1 LITAFIVFLS
11 LGQNAPETTGLP
23 YDRNAKNIATL
34 FTMTNEDGRLENIQ
48 IMESIFKDGSLGFKS
63 ESHHNKSSKYI
74 YERLESAAKEVGTY
88 GTLLFYVNSH
98 GGGSWKDFSMT
109 AAGGDF
115 KFSKALQ
122 AIAKGNKVKRLII
135 FIDTCHA
142 EGGIQEGFQEGG
154 KQILNIR
161 TGLQELP
168 SIYKVSD
175 PDKFFDTEIT
185 INYGQDSG
193 SYSEALILAST
204 NVNTL
209 STRTI
214 FPTKM
219 KATLQKI
226 KNEKTI
232 TVAQFLKKFAE
243 AHNDVYQKPLY
254 KVLPDDKILSEPLFA
269 NVVREI
275 TIFDRVENKKINLPS
290 SYVILPSD

>member
-1 LITAFIVFLS
+1 MITTFIFALCFA
-11 LGQNAPETTGLP
+11 QTPETTGLP
-23 YDRNAKNIATL
+23 FDRNAKNIAAL
-34 FTMTNEDGRLENIQ
+34 FTMTDEDGRLENIQ
-48 IMESIFKDGSLGFKS
+48 IMESIFKDGSLGFKV

-74 YERLESAAKEVGTY
+74 YERLTSAAKEVGEY

-122 AIAKGNKVKRLII
+122 AIAKSNKLKRLIVL
-135 FIDTCHA
+135 IDTCHA
-142 EGGIQEGFQEGG
+142 EGGIQEGFKEGG
-154 KQILNIR
+154 NPILNIR

-168 SIYKVSD
+168 SVYRVSD
-175 PDKFFDTEIT
+175 PDKFFDTDIQM
-185 INYGQDSG
+185 NYGQDSG
-193 SYSEALILAST
+193 AYSEALILAST

-226 KNEKTI
+226 KNDKNI

-243 AHNDVYQKPLY
+243 AHSDVYQKPLY
-254 KVLPDDKILSEPLFA
+254 KVLPDDKMLSEPLFF
-269 NVVREI
+269 NVPAREMKI
-275 TIFDRVENKKINLPS
+275 IDKSGKKEDFPS
-290 SYVILPSD
+290 SYIILPSD

>member
-1 LITAFIVFLS
+1 MITAFIVFLS

-122 AIAKGNKVKRLII
+122 AIAKGNKVKNWKQKMLSVWLKPENKETPQSTSRTRKPYIPDEPRRSNKPATVEQII
-135 FIDTCHA
+135 NH
-142 EGGIQEGFQEGG
+142 
-154 KQILNIR
+154 
-161 TGLQELP
+161 
-168 SIYKVSD
+168 
-175 PDKFFDTEIT
+175 
-185 INYGQDSG
+185 
-193 SYSEALILAST
+193 
-204 NVNTL
+204 
-209 STRTI
+209 
-214 FPTKM
+214 
-219 KATLQKI
+219 
-226 KNEKTI
+226 
-232 TVAQFLKKFAE
+232 
-243 AHNDVYQKPLY
+243 
-254 KVLPDDKILSEPLFA
+254 FA
-269 NVVREI
+269 NQPQVSI
-275 TIFDRVENKKINLPS
+275 KLGDYQHLIKKEDTGNPEQQ
-290 SYVILPSD
+290 